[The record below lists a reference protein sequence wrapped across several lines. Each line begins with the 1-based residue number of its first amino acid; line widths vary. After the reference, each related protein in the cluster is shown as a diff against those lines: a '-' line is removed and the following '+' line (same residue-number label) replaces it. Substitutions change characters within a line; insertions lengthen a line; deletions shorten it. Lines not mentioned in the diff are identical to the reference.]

1 MGGGKYTMA
10 AEDDIVYFFKT
21 GGRDDNDAVNKLRE
35 GVLKLCLAPPPIYL
49 EGTHGVSWKM
59 VSDGWKAVLSKIG
72 EEAGIHCAQIET
84 NARGG
89 RSFNYDMDVHYTTA
103 SQTLYKKLEFKYGAS
118 SIEKLPQ
125 FLSLQ
130 ARFPFFPV
138 QYDSYYYDNYL
149 AAYVALDNGIT
160 EPIPPKDIYMNMV
173 TRVSDAGPFFTQ
185 LKEREEVN
193 KKQKAAIVNASIT
206 QYLITYSAD
215 IDLELLGQKLK
226 ESQENKVYV
235 LWNNE
240 SFHLDQINLEDMALE
255 YAGIKNGNVLLIK
268 SGANT
273 FEMLLRWRNHK
284 GILNPAWQISMK
296 RY

>member
-1 MGGGKYTMA
+1 
-10 AEDDIVYFFKT
+10 
-21 GGRDDNDAVNKLRE
+21 
-35 GVLKLCLAPPPIYL
+35 
-49 EGTHGVSWKM
+49 
-59 VSDGWKAVLSKIG
+59 
-72 EEAGIHCAQIET
+72 
-84 NARGG
+84 
-89 RSFNYDMDVHYTTA
+89 MDVHYTTA
-103 SQTLYKKLEFKYGAS
+103 SQTLHKKLEFKYGAS

-193 KKQKAAIVNASIT
+193 KKQKAAIVNTSIT

-240 SFHLDQINLEDMALE
+240 SFHLDQINLEDMTLE
-255 YAGIKNGNVLLIK
+255 YAGVKNGNVLLIK
-268 SGANT
+268 SGSHT